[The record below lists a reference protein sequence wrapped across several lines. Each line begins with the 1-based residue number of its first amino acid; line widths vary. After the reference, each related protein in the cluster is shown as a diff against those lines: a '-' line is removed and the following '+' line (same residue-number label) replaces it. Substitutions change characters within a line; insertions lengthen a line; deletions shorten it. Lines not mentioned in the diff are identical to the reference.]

1 VVFLAI
7 GVLDEI
13 HAEMELFFVD
23 EIEYFFIKIVCLDD
37 EKVFLMDLVAII
49 FQQRVIFY
57 EDGESIT
64 VSLKDLRSNVD
75 PMI

>member
-1 VVFLAI
+1 VVFLTI

-23 EIEYFFIKIVCLDD
+23 KIEYFFIKIVCLDD
-37 EKVFLMDLVAII
+37 QKVFLLDLVAI
-49 FQQRVIFY
+49 FFKQRVFFD

>member
-1 VVFLAI
+1 MVFLAI

-37 EKVFLMDLVAII
+37 QNVFLVDLVAIF
-49 FQQRVIFY
+49 FQQSVLFD
-57 EDGESIT
+57 EDGECIA
-64 VSLKDLRSNVD
+64 VGLKDLRSNVD